1 MGIIPPVIHSAFE
14 LLSHSP
20 EAYVIVFAFALA
32 DAVIPAVPSETAL
45 ITAGLLCV
53 VGELTLGWVIG
64 AGALGALLGDNGSYA
79 LGRYVGRPVQKRFLD
94 GRRARKALD
103 WARNQFETRGGLVV
117 IVGRYVPGGRTA
129 ATFTGGV
136 IHYPW
141 PKFLAFDVVA
151 SLAWATYAAVLGY
164 VGGRFFEHHAWIA
177 LVVAFALAGLVTL
190 AVEGVRR
197 LRS

>member
-1 MGIIPPVIHSAFE
+1 VIHSAFE
-14 LLSHSP
+14 LLSQSP
-20 EAYVIVFAFALA
+20 EAYLIVFAFALA
-32 DAVIPAVPSETAL
+32 DSVAPIVPSETAV

-53 VGELTLGWVIG
+53 VGDLSLPWVVASAAG
-64 AGALGALLGDNGSYA
+64 GALVGDNASYA
-79 LGRYVGRPVQKRFLD
+79 LGRYVGAPIQQRFLD

-103 WARNQFETRGGLVV
+103 WARGQFETRGGLVLV
-117 IVGRYVPGGRTA
+117 VGRYVPGGRTA

-141 PKFLAFDVVA
+141 PRFFAFDLVA
-151 SLAWATYAAVLGY
+151 SVAWGVYAAVLGY
-164 VGGRFFEHHAWIA
+164 LGGRFFHQHAWIA
-177 LVVAFALAGLVTL
+177 LVAALGLAALVTL